1 MEPVFGGPGPATY
14 RSTEAP
20 VDWFQKRG
28 EGYVHRV
35 RITDPTSQTGV
46 VHARDTWQH
55 TTPLHGNS
63 PSLQPKTKLL
73 DVLARTS
80 RPRAIMQTRR
90 GAQKRGRD
98 SGHPP
103 THESK
108 RGNQRDISEISSGY
122 QRDISEISTRH
133 QRDTDEPDR
142 RQDRRPTPPRH
153 RHPPPRPRA
162 SPRGRSGTCR
172 CTCRWR
178 SCGRAAQPGCRP
190 PSARAGRPSSSC
202 RQPAAS

>member
-1 MEPVFGGPGPATY
+1 MTYNSLEVAPALDEPRQVLYKYSIVEPVFGGPGPATY

-35 RITDPTSQTGV
+35 RITDPTSQAGV

-103 THESK
+103 THESQT
-108 RGNQRDISEISSGY
+108 RESARY
-122 QRDISEISTRH
+122 QRDIIRL
-133 QRDTDEPDR
+133 
-142 RQDRRPTPPRH
+142 
-153 RHPPPRPRA
+153 
-162 SPRGRSGTCR
+162 
-172 CTCRWR
+172 
-178 SCGRAAQPGCRP
+178 
-190 PSARAGRPSSSC
+190 SARY
-202 RQPAAS
+202 